1 MINYRKIM
9 NFIAENSQKVRFKG
23 LLKIVWDKLTWS
35 MDTVSRFKILL
46 EDIDILI
53 KPQGRCK

>member
-1 MINYRKIM
+1 M

-35 MDTVSRFKILL
+35 MDTVSSFKILL